1 MKLPLQGTLTMAALA
16 LATQAAAQVVF
27 YENDNFGGRSMTVEG
42 QNENFDRSGFND
54 RASSVVVYRD
64 RWEVCTD
71 ARFQGR
77 CTILR
82 PGRYPSLNDLGLN
95 DRISSVRPV
104 DKNARVADQNY
115 APPPQPVYDNYP
127 RHNERLHQEKV
138 TSVRAIYG
146 GQPEQRCWVEQ
157 QQEPAHSSANIP
169 GAVIGGVLGGV
180 IGHQVG
186 SGRGNDLAT
195 VGGAVAGAA
204 IGANVGRDNGDGY
217 THAVR
222 RCENVASSGKPDH
235 WDVTYMSGG
244 VEHRMQTTYQPGPTV
259 TVNAQGEP
267 RS

>member
-1 MKLPLQGTLTMAALA
+1 MKFILKSTLTVAGLA
-16 LATQAAAQVVF
+16 LATQAAAQIVF
-27 YENDNFGGRSMTVEG
+27 YEHDDYAGRSFTVEN
-42 QNENFDRSGFND
+42 QVENFDRFGFND

-64 RWEVCTD
+64 QWEVCTD
-71 ARFQGR
+71 ARFQGG

-82 PGRYPSLNDLGLN
+82 PGRYSSLNALGLN
-95 DRISSVRPV
+95 DRISSVRRV
-104 DKNARVADQNY
+104 DRNAHVADNRY
-115 APPPQPVYDNYP
+115 APPPLPVYDNYP
-127 RHNERLHQEKV
+127 RRDERLHEANV

-146 GQPEQRCWVEQ
+146 PPEQRCWVEQ
-157 QQEPAHSSANIP
+157 QETSHGGANVP
-169 GAVIGGVLGGV
+169 GAIVGGILGGV

-186 SGRGNDLAT
+186 SGRGNDVAT

-204 IGANVGRDNGDGY
+204 IGANVGRDDGDGY

-222 RCENVASSGKPDH
+222 RCENVATNGKPDH
-235 WDVTYMSGG
+235 WDVTYESGG